1 MKQNKTLCIGKRYRE
16 IMRMIKRKQE
26 EKDRNKLAVRRSKW
40 KSSAFRKNHT
50 REQNI
55 TSKKTAS
62 DTKKN
67 VKKRKKHTQR
77 SNIKIVE
84 QERCHQPNMRVP
96 VRLFWFRLLSKSTID
111 RTIIQVAVV
120 HKIESTANFSF
131 GEQFMR
137 SMMSRCLTHNSSLH
151 TRID

>member
-55 TSKKTAS
+55 KSKITAS
-62 DTKKN
+62 DTKK
-67 VKKRKKHTQR
+67 KREKEEKTH
-77 SNIKIVE
+77 S
-84 QERCHQPNMRVP
+84 
-96 VRLFWFRLLSKSTID
+96 VRI
-111 RTIIQVAVV
+111 
-120 HKIESTANFSF
+120 
-131 GEQFMR
+131 
-137 SMMSRCLTHNSSLH
+137 
-151 TRID
+151 